1 MRGQKHLV
9 KCRCVLPQYKNLKEP
24 PAHRFVVFST
34 IKDDG
39 DIVVKYAQCN
49 NCGIIH
55 RVTNICTSEI
65 MAGKDHMNSI
75 IKIEDIK
82 ASLAPNFVNVLEA
95 NSADLPTWE
104 AIQFIVENKRWG
116 DFTILNSET
125 EGGEVHGKYIR
136 VLGET
141 LCKIESF
148 TRSTGVI

>member
-1 MRGQKHLV
+1 
-9 KCRCVLPQYKNLKEP
+9 
-24 PAHRFVVFST
+24 
-34 IKDDG
+34 
-39 DIVVKYAQCN
+39 
-49 NCGIIH
+49 
-55 RVTNICTSEI
+55 